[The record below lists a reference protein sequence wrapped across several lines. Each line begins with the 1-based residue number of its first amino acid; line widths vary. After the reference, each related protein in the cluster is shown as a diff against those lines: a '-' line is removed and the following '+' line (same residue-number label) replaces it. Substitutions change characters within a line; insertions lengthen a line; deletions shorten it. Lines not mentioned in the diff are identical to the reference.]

1 MSKSSEK
8 SNLTLEEIKT
18 LLVVDRQARETRAVQ
33 RVQQVL
39 EEERCVMV
47 PVIVI
52 TGNTISSRIDVIAK
66 ED

>member
-8 SNLTLEEIKT
+8 PNLTLEEIRT

-39 EEERCVMV
+39 EEERCVIV

>member
-1 MSKSSEK
+1 MSESPEK
-8 SNLTLEEIKT
+8 PNLTPEEIKT
-18 LLVVDRQARETRAVQ
+18 LLAVDRQARETRAIQ

-66 ED
+66 DD